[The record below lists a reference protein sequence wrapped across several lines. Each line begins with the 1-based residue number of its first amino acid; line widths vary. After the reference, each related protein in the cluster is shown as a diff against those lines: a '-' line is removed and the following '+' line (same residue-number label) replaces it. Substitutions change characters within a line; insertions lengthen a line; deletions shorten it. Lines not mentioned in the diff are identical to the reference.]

1 MCGSI
6 EVLCGLIF
14 YESGRGLL
22 RGRGLWFGVS
32 WVIFEE
38 PVIEIRFEL
47 SAAKFSLT
55 NVLSPNVSMKAFTS
69 DQSTVPSFCMKRFSL
84 KALNG
89 VILSGGRNASLVPI
103 IASGE
108 GT

>member
-6 EVLCGLIF
+6 EVLCGLIV
-14 YESGRGLL
+14 YESGRGFLC
-22 RGRGLWFGVS
+22 GRGLWFGVS

-38 PVIEIRFEL
+38 PAIEIRFEL

-69 DQSTVPSFCMKRFSL
+69 DQSTVPSFRMK
-84 KALNG
+84 
-89 VILSGGRNASLVPI
+89 
-103 IASGE
+103 
-108 GT
+108 